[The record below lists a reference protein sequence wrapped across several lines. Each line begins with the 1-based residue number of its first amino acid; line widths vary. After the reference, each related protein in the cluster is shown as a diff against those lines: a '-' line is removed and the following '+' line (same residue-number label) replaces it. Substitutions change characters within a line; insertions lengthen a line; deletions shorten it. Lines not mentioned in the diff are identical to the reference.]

1 VELDDEVVLLLGE
14 VAALEVRPQV
24 VDPPQAAALPAPE
37 QPCARNH
44 RRRPYVS
51 TSSLSIS
58 FYIYHLQIEVIV
70 LLSTCGLGQRSPA
83 ALAVGL
89 DVGDEPLV
97 LLLGP
102 GALVGVRLLAARRP
116 PHIRRCGVEVGV

>member
-44 RRRPYVS
+44 RRRPYVRKHII
-51 TSSLSIS
+51 SL
-58 FYIYHLQIEVIV
+58 H
-70 LLSTCGLGQRSPA
+70 
-83 ALAVGL
+83 
-89 DVGDEPLV
+89 
-97 LLLGP
+97 LLLYI
-102 GALVGVRLLAARRP
+102 L
-116 PHIRRCGVEVGV
+116 CQ